1 MPLEWSIIGSGPDSH
16 GPTQTR
22 EELGMLFTLTSISIP
37 LPHLRLSHHAQE
49 ELGMLFTLT
58 SISIPF
64 AHLQLSH
71 HAQEELGMHFT
82 LTFISIPLPH
92 QSFL

>member
-22 EELGMLFTLTSISIP
+22 
-37 LPHLRLSHHAQE
+37 E